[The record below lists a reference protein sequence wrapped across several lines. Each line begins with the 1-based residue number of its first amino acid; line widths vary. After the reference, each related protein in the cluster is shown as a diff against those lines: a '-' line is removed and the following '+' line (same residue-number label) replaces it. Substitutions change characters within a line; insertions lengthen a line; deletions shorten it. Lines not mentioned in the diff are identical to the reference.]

1 MQAEIR
7 AMYDTHR
14 TKRNAQQKA
23 KFLAPDFKELVIDQY
38 LLRIENPL
46 VEPGFKDG
54 RNCFTYWAR
63 PPEHVL
69 VLAAKIQQLLLKAA
83 PRKPTTDTCQNRAQ
97 N

>member
-1 MQAEIR
+1 
-7 AMYDTHR
+7 MYDTHR

-54 RNCFTYWAR
+54 RNCVTYWAR

-69 VLAAKIQQLLLKAA
+69 VLAAKIQQMLLKAA
-83 PRKPTTDTCQNRAQ
+83 PRKPTTDTF
-97 N
+97 